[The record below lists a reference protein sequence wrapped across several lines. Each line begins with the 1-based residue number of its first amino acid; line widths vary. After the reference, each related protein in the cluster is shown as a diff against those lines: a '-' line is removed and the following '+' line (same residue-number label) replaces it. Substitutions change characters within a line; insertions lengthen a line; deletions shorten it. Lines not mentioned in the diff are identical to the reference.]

1 MIDAVL
7 SALDNPQQSAL
18 RQITVIEEN
27 GEEKSISY
35 AALAQQAL
43 AVSSALT
50 ELGVVRNDLVILA
63 LPASIDH
70 LLLLTGCVLIG
81 AFLAPSRCLEG

>member
-1 MIDAVL
+1 MIDAIL
-7 SALDNPQQSAL
+7 CALDNPQQSAL
-18 RQITVIEEN
+18 RHITVIEEN

-63 LPASIDH
+63 L
-70 LLLLTGCVLIG
+70 L
-81 AFLAPSRCLEG
+81 

>member
-1 MIDAVL
+1 MIDAIL
-7 SALDNPQQSAL
+7 SALDNPQQSTL

-50 ELGVVRNDLVILA
+50 ELGLFVMTWLF
-63 LPASIDH
+63 LPCRHPSII
-70 LLLLTGCVLIG
+70 C
-81 AFLAPSRCLEG
+81 CY